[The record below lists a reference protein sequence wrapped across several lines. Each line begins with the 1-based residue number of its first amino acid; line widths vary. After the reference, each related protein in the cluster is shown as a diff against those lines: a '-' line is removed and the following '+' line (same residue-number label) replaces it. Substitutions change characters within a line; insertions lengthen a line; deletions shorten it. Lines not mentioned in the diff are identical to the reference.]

1 MAANLGVVTGK
12 HLAEHCRNEY
22 PWATNFILWFIAE
35 IAIVACNIPEVIGT
49 AFALSMLFNIPV
61 WIGVLL
67 TGLSTLI
74 LLALQ
79 QYGVRKLEFLIAFL
93 VFTIAACFFAE
104 LGYAKPIAKEVLKG
118 LFVPELKGSGA
129 TDYPVY
135 HSLYDDFIWMQKFG
149 DPMFHR
155 HVAGS
160 MSFHTLGERIGKG
173 TIETTRE
180 TLNVKNLEDEIS
192 NKDMNLSP
200 ILKSIKEL
208 EKAAIKINDQ
218 RKEIE
223 ASKGW
228 RTWKKYQMKVRDMND
243 RLMMAERAFTDRDG
257 LLGMTWHKHLEEI
270 VTELRIQHG
279 TKQICF
285 MAVMFTSSVDDAM
298 MEISAAVLSPSGI
311 NYEGGSY
318 CSYVGEETEV
328 RAEEAVIIKNSS
340 RARNS
345 SWSVSQDGRPGLMK
359 LGVKGR
365 HRGNTLG
372 EIAGEKAGIFKLLRC
387 LSLTKQCLKRR
398 LNGLRLGLEDLPLLS
413 NLNLNRCNITDDGC
427 EKFSRSS
434 SGHHQHQHQ
443 HHHHQVVEEVSVQR
457 VKKEEVLAANHG
469 EKEGSEGIPTLDFR
483 GYLIDKSKTGG
494 WLAAGLIL
502 GIELAERMCYENIYE
517 LGDILGWNFE
527 SFIS

>member
-35 IAIVACNIPEVIGT
+35 IAIVACNIPEGYNRVHDFKTCTTTNIKVRSMIGNHIFPCFEILISHSTCAVIGT

-129 TDYPVY
+129 TGLAI
-135 HSLYDDFIWMQKFG
+135 SLLGAMIIQYTTHCMMISSGCKNLEILCFIGMLQPTSHYEIRIVVTEFYK
-149 DPMFHR
+149 DIHETKMFE
-155 HVAGS
+155 S
-160 MSFHTLGERIGKG
+160 Q
-173 TIETTRE
+173 
-180 TLNVKNLEDEIS
+180 LNVKNLEDEIS

-257 LLGMTWHKHLEEI
+257 LLGMTWHKHLKPS
-270 VTELRIQHG
+270 
-279 TKQICF
+279 KQ
-285 MAVMFTSSVDDAM
+285 SR
-298 MEISAAVLSPSGI
+298 
-311 NYEGGSY
+311 
-318 CSYVGEETEV
+318 EETSNMATTV
-328 RAEEAVIIKNSS
+328 GITKFIGAEMI
-340 RARNS
+340 
-345 SWSVSQDGRPGLMK
+345 
-359 LGVKGR
+359 
-365 HRGNTLG
+365 
-372 EIAGEKAGIFKLLRC
+372 EKA
-387 LSLTKQCLKRR
+387 
-398 LNGLRLGLEDLPLLS
+398 
-413 NLNLNRCNITDDGC
+413 
-427 EKFSRSS
+427 
-434 SGHHQHQHQ
+434 
-443 HHHHQVVEEVSVQR
+443 
-457 VKKEEVLAANHG
+457 
-469 EKEGSEGIPTLDFR
+469 
-483 GYLIDKSKTGG
+483 
-494 WLAAGLIL
+494 
-502 GIELAERMCYENIYE
+502 
-517 LGDILGWNFE
+517 
-527 SFIS
+527 IS